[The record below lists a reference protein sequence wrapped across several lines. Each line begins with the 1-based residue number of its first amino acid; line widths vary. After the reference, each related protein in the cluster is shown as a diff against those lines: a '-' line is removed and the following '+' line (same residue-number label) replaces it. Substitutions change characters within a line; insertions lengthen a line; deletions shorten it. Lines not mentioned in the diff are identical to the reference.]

1 LIVGK
6 NGAGKSTITD
16 AITYGLY
23 GKAFRNINKPQL
35 INSLNQKNMVVE
47 VIFKIGTFRYRVV
60 RGMKPNIFEIYQND
74 KIINQDA
81 ASRDYQEVLEKQILK
96 MTYKSFCQV
105 VILGSASFVPFMGL
119 PTGQRRAIIEDILD
133 LEIFSRMNVILKD
146 KVGSNATLVKD
157 AEYEIKMIDQRI
169 KLQKQHLETMMKDVD
184 GLIADL
190 NSKISHDSEH
200 IQQLFLEISEN
211 NSTRESMLENVN
223 DDPSKLTTRLSKL
236 NTYFAQLNKK
246 IATLNNE
253 ISFLKDN
260 DNCPTCQQE
269 ISQTF
274 KCEHIDIK
282 KTAISETEAGL
293 DKVKEEVQKAQTNLN
308 EINEVYRLC
317 TELNVEN
324 NVAMSTITALE
335 NSIKNHKNDID
346 KLKEK
351 RESFTTDGNSLVSL
365 DNEKKSLETKKMK
378 LLSEKELYNVALVIL
393 KDSGIKAKII
403 KQYIPIINK
412 YINKY
417 LSAMDFFVSFEL
429 DENFKETIKS
439 RFRDEFSF
447 ESFSEGEKSR
457 ISLCILFTW
466 RTVAKLRNSA
476 ATNLLIFDEIFD
488 GSLDGD
494 GTEEFMK
501 ILDIAAPESNVIV
514 ISHKTDAMLD
524 RFDRVLKFEKV
535 KNFSQLVD

>member
-1 LIVGK
+1 
-6 NGAGKSTITD
+6 
-16 AITYGLY
+16 
-23 GKAFRNINKPQL
+23 
-35 INSLNQKNMVVE
+35 
-47 VIFKIGTFRYRVV
+47 
-60 RGMKPNIFEIYQND
+60 
-74 KIINQDA
+74 
-81 ASRDYQEVLEKQILK
+81 
-96 MTYKSFCQV
+96 
-105 VILGSASFVPFMGL
+105 
-119 PTGQRRAIIEDILD
+119 
-133 LEIFSRMNVILKD
+133 
-146 KVGSNATLVKD
+146 
-157 AEYEIKMIDQRI
+157 
-169 KLQKQHLETMMKDVD
+169 
-184 GLIADL
+184 
-190 NSKISHDSEH
+190 
-200 IQQLFLEISEN
+200 
-211 NSTRESMLENVN
+211 
-223 DDPSKLTTRLSKL
+223 
-236 NTYFAQLNKK
+236 
-246 IATLNNE
+246 
-253 ISFLKDN
+253 
-260 DNCPTCQQE
+260 
-269 ISQTF
+269 
-274 KCEHIDIK
+274 
-282 KTAISETEAGL
+282 
-293 DKVKEEVQKAQTNLN
+293 
-308 EINEVYRLC
+308 
-317 TELNVEN
+317 
-324 NVAMSTITALE
+324 
-335 NSIKNHKNDID
+335 
-346 KLKEK
+346 
-351 RESFTTDGNSLVSL
+351 
-365 DNEKKSLETKKMK
+365 MK